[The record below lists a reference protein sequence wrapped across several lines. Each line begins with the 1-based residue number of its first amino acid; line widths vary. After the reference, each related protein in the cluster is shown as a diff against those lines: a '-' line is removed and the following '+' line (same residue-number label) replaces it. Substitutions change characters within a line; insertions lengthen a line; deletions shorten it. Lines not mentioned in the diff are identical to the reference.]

1 MAATWIKPIHGNKGK
16 SVANTIEYVENPE
29 KTRKGELVTSYQCNI
44 QIVDAEFMLSKQ
56 EYAVRGRY
64 KEIKHEI
71 LAYHV
76 RQSFKPGEI
85 TPELANELG
94 RELAM
99 RFTKGNHAFI
109 VATHIDKKHCHNHI
123 IFNSVNLN
131 CDKKFKN
138 FNNSSRAIRR
148 ISDQI
153 CLEHGLSVI
162 ENPKPSRGHYGTWL
176 GDKKKPTLREQLQ
189 QTINAVLEKNPVD
202 FNEFLKLMESAGYEI
217 KRGKNISFKGKGSK
231 RFIRLRSLKDDYTE
245 NAIRERIE
253 GKRTIKPQ
261 AKTVH
266 VHQPQTDNLL
276 MQIQRC
282 VKPKGSPG
290 YDRWAAVFNLKQLAK
305 SFNFLQENNLLEYE
319 KLSDKA
325 QQAKD
330 DFNAISTRIKTIDS
344 RLPEIIS
351 LQKHIGTY
359 SKTKDIYAEYR
370 NSKWNKKF
378 YAANKEKIEMHK
390 ETKKAFDA
398 LGLTKL
404 PTIKMLQTEYA
415 TLQSEKN
422 SLWSKYKSARE
433 YMHEILIIKQNVE
446 KLFNH
451 SDNVKIKEN
460 ERT

>member
-1 MAATWIKPIHGNKGK
+1 MFALHTGKGK
-16 SVANTIEYVENPE
+16 SIAQTIEYIENPD
-29 KTRKGELVTSYQCNI
+29 KTRNGELVSGYQCNI
-44 QIVDAEFMLSKQ
+44 PIVDAEFLLSKDQ
-56 EYAVRGRY
+56 YADIARY
-64 KEIKHEI
+64 SEIKNDV
-71 LAYHV
+71 LAYHI

-99 RFTKGNHAFI
+99 RFTKNNHAFI
-109 VATHIDKKHCHNHI
+109 VATHIDKKHIHNHI
-123 IFNSVNLN
+123 IFNSTNLN
-131 CDKKFKN
+131 CDGKFRDFKQ
-138 FNNSSRAIRR
+138 SGRAIRR

-153 CLEHGLSVI
+153 CFEHGLSVI
-162 ENPKPSRGHYGTWL
+162 ENPKPSHGHYGTWL
-176 GDKKKPTLREQLQ
+176 GDKKKPTMREQLQ
-189 QTINAVLEKNPVD
+189 QTIDTVLDKKPVD
-202 FNEFLKLMESAGYEI
+202 FNEFLKLMESVGYEI
-217 KRGKNISFKGKGSK
+217 KRGKNISFRGKENK

-245 NAIRERIE
+245 DAIRERIE
-253 GKRTIKPQ
+253 GKRTIKPKE
-261 AKTVH
+261 KTTSA
-266 VHQPQTDNLL
+266 HQPQVDNLL

-282 VKPKGSPG
+282 VKSKGSPG

-319 KLSDKA
+319 KLSEKA

-351 LQKHIGTY
+351 LQKHIGIY

-370 NSKWNKKF
+370 NSKWDKKF

-398 LGLTKL
+398 LGLAKL

-422 SLWSKYKSARE
+422 SLWAKFKPARE

-451 SDNVKIKEN
+451 SDNVKIKQN